1 MKKILIII
9 FLLISSFSFSFAQ
22 GGYFTIQHAT
32 AIPFGNAN
40 DFIEDISLRGYALGY
55 HYFLTPEVSIGIDGG
70 FNSFYQRR
78 GFDTYTD
85 GTVSISGIQ
94 YRYLNNIPIHLTGR
108 YMFLPDQRLRPF
120 VGLGLGTV
128 YATRRVD
135 MGLFSNRNSG
145 WMLSIKPEVGVK
157 YLINNRFAL
166 TLSARYFQTFDANDL
181 DSQPFG
187 TLNFGVVIL
196 N

>member
-1 MKKILIII
+1 MKKFICTFFTLFFIMTCS
-9 FLLISSFSFSFAQ
+9 LAQ
-22 GGYFTIQHAT
+22 GGYFTITHAT
-32 AIPFGNAN
+32 AVPFGNAH
-40 DFIEDISLRGYALGY
+40 DFIDDISFRGYALGY
-55 HYFLTPEVSIGIDGG
+55 HYFLTPEISVGIDGG

-78 GFDTYTD
+78 DYDTYTE

-94 YRYLNNIPIHLTGR
+94 YRYLNTLPIHLTGR
-108 YMFLPDQRLRPF
+108 YLFLPNQRLRPF

-135 MGLFSNRNSG
+135 MGLFSTRNSD
-145 WMLSIKPEVGVK
+145 WMISIKPEAGIK

-166 TLSARYFQTFDANDL
+166 SLSARYYHTFDTNDL
-181 DSQPFG
+181 NAQPFG
-187 TLNFGVVIL
+187 TVNLGLVIL